1 MCAGSFEKAHQ
12 EKLSE
17 HMQLLEVYSLLI
29 FDTAVK
35 VTWEYTESDSSIFM
49 SAQDHNEYYY
59 QLWECFPVY
68 HSFSPLNILIM
79 GSPVVLCIIWNHA
92 KIHA

>member
-35 VTWEYTESDSSIFM
+35 VTSEYTESDSSIFM
-49 SAQDHNEYYY
+49 SAQDHNE
-59 QLWECFPVY
+59 
-68 HSFSPLNILIM
+68 
-79 GSPVVLCIIWNHA
+79 
-92 KIHA
+92 